1 MRLSDLS
8 VIAPGE
14 IDIIEQYARDERL
27 DRFAST
33 CR

>member
-27 DRFAST
+27 DRFAPT